1 MKSLAKWQEINN
13 LKSLEDYATTD
24 RQREVLKTWEECNRN
39 SVQASGSLGI
49 TSSTVRDIINTI
61 KSKAAAAGYSEHW
74 DARRHVPAGEHVIGR
89 SIYTEDDEGNR
100 AWLKTK
106 RTIEQAEKEKAFKA
120 FIEELN
126 SNLKKA
132 NKTRKQK
139 KIRASDIMPTI
150 TIGDAH
156 IGMRA
161 DGSETRDRD
170 FDSKIAAKE
179 ILAAVD
185 DLTDKMPEA
194 KVGMLVQVGDFTHS
208 DGSSPFTTQGTLV
221 DVDTRFEKI
230 MRTAAN
236 VMVHAIDR
244 MLDKCD
250 TVQVVVARGNHD
262 TDAALAVQLIL
273 EFYYSNEPRIN
284 ILKSKGFFHYLQ
296 WGKWLFGIHH
306 GDKVKAAKLAQIM
319 PRDMPNAWG
328 ATTHRMWFVGHFHH
342 ASIQEFEGVTVQKFG
357 TLAPPDAWH
366 SGQGYG
372 SDHTMSMIVFKKD
385 GGKLIT
391 CTYEI
396 PKQYSEPDVVI

>member
-1 MKSLAKWQEINN
+1 MASLI
-13 LKSLEDYATTD
+13 DYAKTD
-24 RQREVLKTWEECNRN
+24 RHRQAIQVWEECDRN
-39 SVQASGSLGI
+39 SARAAGVLGI
-49 TSSTVRDIINTI
+49 SQSTMRDYVSITKNT
-61 KSKAAAAGYSEHW
+61 AAAAGYSENW
-74 DARRHVPAGEHVIGR
+74 DASRHVPEGEFVIGR
-89 SIYTEDDEGNR
+89 SIYTTNDNGEK
-100 AWLKTK
+100 AWLKTR
-106 RTIEQAEKEKAFKA
+106 RTIKEAEKEKALIA
-120 FIEELN
+120 FVEELN
-126 SNLKKA
+126 SHLKKA
-132 NKTRKQK
+132 KKTPRGK
-139 KIRASDIMPTI
+139 KVRALDIMPTI

-179 ILAAVD
+179 ILDAVD

-194 KVGMLVQVGDFTHS
+194 KTGMLVQVGDFTHS
-208 DGSSPFTTQGTLV
+208 DGSNPFTTKGTLV

-236 VMVHAIDR
+236 VMIHAIDR

-262 TDAALAVQLIL
+262 SDTALAVQLIL
-273 EFYYSNEPRIN
+273 EFYYSKEPRIN

-328 ATTHRMWFVGHFHH
+328 STTHRMWFVGHFHH

-366 SGQGYG
+366 AGQGYG

-385 GGKLIT
+385 GGKHIT

>member
-1 MKSLAKWQEINN
+1 MASLI
-13 LKSLEDYATTD
+13 DYAKTD
-24 RQREVLKTWEECNRN
+24 RHREAIQVWEECDRN
-39 SVQASGSLGI
+39 SARAAGILGI
-49 TSSTVRDIINTI
+49 SQSTMRDYVSITKNT
-61 KSKAAAAGYSEHW
+61 AAAAGYSENW
-74 DARRHVPAGEHVIGR
+74 NATRHVPEGEFVIGR
-89 SIYTEDDEGNR
+89 SIYTTNDNGEK
-100 AWLKTK
+100 AWLKTR
-106 RTIEQAEKEKAFKA
+106 RTIKEAEKEKALIA
-120 FIEELN
+120 FVEELN
-126 SNLKKA
+126 SHLKKA
-132 NKTRKQK
+132 KKTPRGK
-139 KIRASDIMPTI
+139 KVRALDIMPTI

-179 ILAAVD
+179 IFDAVD

-194 KVGMLVQVGDFTHS
+194 KTGMLVQVGDFTHS
-208 DGSSPFTTQGTLV
+208 DGSSPFTTKGTLV

-236 VMVHAIDR
+236 VMIHAIDR

-262 TDAALAVQLIL
+262 SDTALAVQLIL

-342 ASIQEFEGVTVQKFG
+342 ASTQEFEGVTVQKFG

-366 SGQGYG
+366 AGQGYG

-385 GGKLIT
+385 GGKHIT

>member
-1 MKSLAKWQEINN
+1 MSDLI
-13 LKSLEDYATTD
+13 DYAKTD
-24 RQREVLKTWEECNRN
+24 RQRETIKVWEDCGRN
-39 SVQASGSLGI
+39 GAKAAGI
-49 TSSTVRDIINTI
+49 LNISPSTLRDHVNAV
-61 KSKAAAAGYSEHW
+61 KSKASASGYSDNW
-74 DARRHVPAGEHVIGR
+74 DATRHVPEGEFVIGR
-89 SIYTEDDEGNR
+89 SIYTQDDEGNK

-106 RTIEQAEKEKAFKA
+106 RTIQEAEKEKALKA
-120 FIEELN
+120 FVEELN
-126 SNLKKA
+126 SHLKKA
-132 NKTRKQK
+132 KKTPKEK
-139 KIRASDIMPTI
+139 KIRPLDIMPTI

-161 DGSETRDRD
+161 DGSETRGRD

-179 ILAAVD
+179 ILDAVD
-185 DLTDKMPEA
+185 DLTDKMPQA
-194 KVGMLVQVGDFTHS
+194 KTGMLVQVGDFTHS
-208 DGSSPFTTQGTLV
+208 DGSSPFTTKGTLV

-230 MRTAAN
+230 MRTAAK
-236 VMVHAIDR
+236 VMIHAIDR

-262 TDAALAVQLIL
+262 SDTALAVQLIL
-273 EFYYSNEPRIN
+273 EFYYSNEPRVN

-366 SGQGYG
+366 AGQGYG

-385 GGKLIT
+385 GGKHIT